1 MRAREKLTSE
11 EKVALAL
18 DLLKRA
24 RPLQEICE
32 YYQVSHTTAYNI
44 RNAFLEGGRRALSGE
59 DRDTNDRLRHLEAV
73 VAEHAQILEKRAAP
87 RNGFGHGNGNGHDP
101 EDGVGS
107 GRGNGHPPSE
117 ESEEQQERS

>member
-44 RNAFLEGGRRALSGE
+44 RNAFLEGGRRALAGE
-59 DRDTNDRLRHLEAV
+59 DRDTNDRLRHLEAI
-73 VAEHAQILEKRAAP
+73 VAEHSQLLERHAGAG
-87 RNGFGHGNGNGHDP
+87 NGNGNGHVDGEPRASSNGHGDAHASLDDP
-101 EDGVGS
+101 EEQ
-107 GRGNGHPPSE
+107 P
-117 ESEEQQERS
+117 ESS

>member
-44 RNAFLEGGRRALSGE
+44 RNAFLEGGRRALAGE
-59 DRDTNDRLRHLEAV
+59 DRDTNDRLRHLEAI
-73 VAEHAQILEKRAAP
+73 VAEHAQLLEARVAS
-87 RNGFGHGNGNGHDP
+87 R
-101 EDGVGS
+101 GS
-107 GRGNGHPPSE
+107 SSQIGPDESGNGHPPLAE
-117 ESEEQQERS
+117 PEEQQESS